1 MKRFLTSL
9 VLLAALA
16 AVAVAGA
23 GCGGSA
29 SGSSGKIALVAYS
42 TPKEAY
48 GALIPAFN
56 KTPAGKGVDFTQSY
70 GASGD
75 QSRAVIGGLP
85 TDEVHLSLQ
94 PDVDNIV
101 KAGLIDSSW
110 DQTPT
115 KGMLTD
121 SEVVFIVRKGNPLGI
136 KGWDDLTKSGVKLV
150 TPNPASSGGAKWDLL
165 AAWAHGEGTSGDN
178 AQAQA
183 FVTKMLGNAVAL
195 PDSASDAL
203 ASFLAGNGN
212 VLLAYESDAIAARAA
227 GDPVDYV
234 VPDDTLLIQNPV
246 ALTKTASTAAKDFL
260 KFQLSTAGQTDYAK
274 SGFRPVVDGIT
285 VDVPGAN
292 DPSNAY
298 PAVPNQYTIDKTFGG
313 WDKANTYFDDST
325 GAITKIISGLHIG
338 S

>member
-1 MKRFLTSL
+1 MSHRNRII
-9 VLLAALA
+9 ALA
-16 AVAVAGA
+16 VTAAVVPVVLA
-23 GCGGSA
+23 GCG
-29 SGSSGKIALVAYS
+29 SSSSSSDKVSVVGFSVLKTANTPVIAD
-42 TPKEAY
+42 
-48 GALIPAFN
+48 FQ
-56 KTPAGKGVDFTQSY
+56 KTSAGKGVSFTQSY

-85 TDEVHLSLQ
+85 ADEVHLSLQ
-94 PDVDNIV
+94 PDVDKIV
-101 KAGLIDSSW
+101 DAGLIDSSW

-136 KGWDDLTKSGVKLV
+136 KGWDDLTKPDVKLV

-165 AAWAHGEGTSGDN
+165 AAWAHGAGSSGSD
-178 AQAQA
+178 ADGSA
-183 FVTKMLGNAVAL
+183 FVSKMLNNAVAL

-203 ASFLAGNGN
+203 ASFLGGNGN

-227 GDPVDYV
+227 GDDVDYV
-234 VPDDTLLIQNPV
+234 VPDDTLLIENPV
-246 ALTKTASTAAKDFL
+246 ALTKDASSAAKDFL

-274 SGFRPVVDGIT
+274 SGFRPVIQGVST
-285 VDVPGAN
+285 DVPGAN

-298 PAVPNQYTIDKTFGG
+298 PAVPTQYTIAQTFGG
-313 WDKANTYFDDST
+313 WDKANAYFDDGT
-325 GAITKIISGLHIG
+325 GAITKILSGLHVG

>member
-1 MKRFLTSL
+1 MTHRNRII
-9 VLLAALA
+9 ALA
-16 AVAVAGA
+16 AAAVVVPAVLA
-23 GCGGSA
+23 GCGSSG
-29 SGSSGKIALVAYS
+29 GSSSDKVGVVGFSVLKTANTPVIAD
-42 TPKEAY
+42 
-48 GALIPAFN
+48 FQ
-56 KTPAGKGVDFTQSY
+56 KTSAGKGVKFTQSY

-85 TDEVHLSLQ
+85 ADEVHLSLQ
-94 PDVDNIV
+94 PDVDKIV
-101 KAGLIDSSW
+101 DAGLIESSW
-110 DQTPT
+110 DKTPT

-136 KGWDDLTKSGVKLV
+136 KGWDDLTKPGVKLV

-165 AAWAHGEGTSGDN
+165 AAWAHGEGTSGDA
-178 AQAQA
+178 AQGQA

-203 ASFLAGNGN
+203 ASFIGGNGN

-227 GDPVDYV
+227 GDSVDYV
-234 VPDDTLLIQNPV
+234 VPDDTLLIENPV
-246 ALTKTASTAAKDFL
+246 ALTKDASSAAKDFL
-260 KFQLSTAGQTDYAK
+260 KFQLGTTGQTDYAK
-274 SGFRPVVDGIT
+274 SGFRPVIQGIK

-298 PAVPNQYTIDKTFGG
+298 PAVPTQYTIAKTFGG
-313 WDKANTYFDDST
+313 WDKADAYFDDST
-325 GAITKIISGLHIG
+325 GAITKILSGLHVG